1 MTQIEDTS
9 REMRIDP
16 DSFASGYFKHAVYN
30 HWDPYEDVPQADL
43 ETDRERLIEDE
54 PTEAEFDEFRKLIA
68 QFGAGEEAVTE
79 DLAPLMLVLDDI
91 DDQMFVSSQ
100 IYEEAKHTQF
110 FDRYWREVVDPAA
123 EALGHEVVLPTDQRY
138 FNDDYVE
145 IFDRTEAAMHRL
157 LEDDSPEQL
166 ARAISHYHLVVESV
180 LAQTGYYSF
189 QSIYGDSGVDDVA
202 RREWPE
208 LPGVLQGV
216 TYIRSDE
223 GRHVGWGMQKVRH
236 LLQEAAVDESVVRDA
251 LQELMRYV
259 AGNTGSYTEVSKP
272 APIVEYSREKLTR
285 RLEIITDAEA
295 EVPPVEE
302 LVAVEGAG
310 EAAADSGG
318 GERAADG

>member
-1 MTQIEDTS
+1 MTGIRDTS

-16 DSFASGYFKHAVYN
+16 DSFAGGYFQHAVYN
-30 HWDPYEDVPQADL
+30 HWDPYEDVPQSAL
-43 ETDRERLIEDE
+43 ETDRQRLIEDD
-54 PTEAEFDEFRKLIA
+54 PSEAEFEEFRKLVA

-79 DLAPLMLVLDDI
+79 DLAPIMLALEDI
-91 DDQMFVSSQ
+91 DDQMFISSQ

-123 EALGHEVVLPTDQRY
+123 EELGFEVTPPTDQRY
-138 FNDDYVE
+138 FNEDYVE
-145 IFDRTEAAMHRL
+145 IFDRTEAAMERL
-157 LEDDSPEQL
+157 LEDDSPEQM

-189 QSIYGDSGVDDVA
+189 QSIYSDTGADGVA
-202 RREWPE
+202 YREWPE
-208 LPGVLQGV
+208 LPGVLEGV

-223 GRHVGWGMQKVRH
+223 GRHVGWGMQKVRQ
-236 LLQEAAVDESVVRDA
+236 LVQEEGVDESVVRDT

-272 APIVEYSREKLTR
+272 GPVVQYSRDKLTR
-285 RLEIITDAEA
+285 RIEIITDDEA

-302 LVAVEGAG
+302 LVAVEGADG
-310 EAAADSGG
+310 AAAAGD
-318 GERAADG
+318 D